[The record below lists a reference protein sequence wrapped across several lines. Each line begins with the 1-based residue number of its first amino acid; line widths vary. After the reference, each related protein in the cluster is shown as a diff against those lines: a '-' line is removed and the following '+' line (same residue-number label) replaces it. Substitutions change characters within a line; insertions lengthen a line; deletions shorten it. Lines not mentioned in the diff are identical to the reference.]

1 MAICRY
7 EFSRCFLIFFSVG
20 QYPAGRCAIF
30 RAFLPNRCRSPRPSA
45 CCNRGLQTPRNPC
58 WRFCKG
64 RCQLTDFREADILH
78 NLLFY
83 LALVHIGGITLSDLF
98 HIDEVEQVIVLKH
111 HYGFAGEGRIG
122 YGAGKIVGK
131 SVLIFKGV
139 LSNYLFETVS

>member
-1 MAICRY
+1 MAVCRY

-20 QYPAGRCAIF
+20 QYPAGRCEVF
-30 RAFLPNRCRSPRPSA
+30 RAQVGEMLNA
-45 CCNRGLQTPRNPC
+45 I
-58 WRFCKG
+58 
-64 RCQLTDFREADILH
+64 DFQFVLFADKTKVGAEGHYKLLDILH

-83 LALVHIGGITLSDLF
+83 LALVNIGDITLSDLF